1 MAENQF
7 NNINILLAEICEDSS
22 TPKNVKSKISS
33 IINILGCQDHDVSIK
48 KDKVLCELDELTNDN
63 NIQQFTRT
71 QIWNVVSLL
80 ENV

>member
-1 MAENQF
+1 MAEDQF
-7 NNINILLAEICEDSS
+7 EDISILLTEICEDPS
-22 TPKNVKSKISS
+22 TPKNVKCKIND
-33 IINILGCQDHDVSIK
+33 IMVILNCKTHECSIK
-48 KDKVLCELDELTNDN
+48 KNKIMCELDELTNDS

>member
-1 MAENQF
+1 MIENQF
-7 NNINILLAEICEDSS
+7 DNISILLNEIGDDPS
-22 TPKNVKSKISS
+22 TPKNIRSKIGE
-33 IINILGCQDHDVSIK
+33 IMTILGCQDHEVSLK

>member
-1 MAENQF
+1 MAETQF
-7 NNINILLAEICEDSS
+7 DNVSTLLSEISEDPS
-22 TPKNVKSKISS
+22 TPKNVRSKIGN
-33 IINILGCQDHDVSIK
+33 IMNILGCQDHEDSIK